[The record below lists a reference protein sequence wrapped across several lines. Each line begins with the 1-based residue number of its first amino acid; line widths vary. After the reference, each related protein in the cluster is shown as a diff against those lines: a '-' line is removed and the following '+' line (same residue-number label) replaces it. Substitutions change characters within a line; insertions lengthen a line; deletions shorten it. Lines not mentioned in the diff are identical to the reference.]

1 MHIAKCETCSFSL
14 AFKQQQQ
21 QKIGCKQLPVEKA
34 TERVIQDKPYILK
47 LRIRAIWSVSD
58 NFISIMKVLQWNT
71 KFLGKSM

>member
-1 MHIAKCETCSFSL
+1 MHKAKCETCSFSL

-47 LRIRAIWSVSD
+47 LRIRAI
-58 NFISIMKVLQWNT
+58 
-71 KFLGKSM
+71 